1 MILLKCHIDNLGI
14 HQLGRSL
21 DVPFTVL
28 FSFGHAVGDQ
38 LYRTEMLGHIV
49 EIQAWEQEL

>member
-21 DVPFTVL
+21 DVPLIVL
-28 FSFGHAVGDQ
+28 FSFRHAVGDK